1 MNKLMIVI
9 RLLMITSFSL
19 IIGQVDVLAH
29 TNPVSEEGYEA
40 RVKHVSDKL
49 IISRLDNLSSVIEI
63 NYTPE
68 VGRRIREYT
77 VNYRIAGERILGRV
91 DRFFPLFEA
100 ELRKRNLPDEL
111 KYIAVVESNLDPTA
125 ASSAGAAGLWQFVT
139 STGKMH
145 GLTINS
151 YVDERKDPFKST
163 IAAMEY
169 LSYLYEEFGDWTLA
183 IAAYNCGPGGV
194 RKAIRR
200 GKSTNF
206 WDIRFHL
213 PNETQKYVPRIIA
226 AMYLMQYYHAHDL
239 VPQDVS
245 EELTNVVEI
254 NDGKRHNFT
263 KLAEDLGVSYRTIRK
278 LNPQFKTNYIPKN
291 KGQFTLV
298 IPRTKYEKY
307 LELYDRKA
315 LGDLLRERKEHEE
328 LRKQL
333 NRMKRIMETRLEKPA
348 TLYSVIYHEIKSI
361 HSVRPLFEIPEMMV
375 AEELG
380 D

>member
-1 MNKLMIVI
+1 MIVI
-9 RLLMITSFSL
+9 RVLVITSFSL
-19 IIGQVDVLAH
+19 IIGQVEALAH
-29 TNPVSEEGYEA
+29 TNPISEEGYEV
-40 RVKHVSDKL
+40 RVKDISDKL
-49 IISRLDNLSSVIEI
+49 IMSRLDNLSSVIEI

-77 VNYRIAGERILGRV
+77 VNYRVAGERILGRV
-91 DRFFPLFEA
+91 GRFFPLFES
-100 ELRKRNLPDEL
+100 EINKRNLPDEL

-125 ASSAGAAGLWQFVT
+125 HSNAGAAGLWQFV
-139 STGKMH
+139 SATGRMH
-145 GLTINS
+145 GLTINN
-151 YVDERKDPFKST
+151 YVDERKDPVKST
-163 IAAMEY
+163 SAALDY
-169 LSYLYEEFGDWTLA
+169 LTYLYEEFGDWTLA

-200 GKSTNF
+200 GNSTNF

-226 AMYLMQYYHAHDL
+226 AMYLMQYYHAHEL
-239 VPQDVS
+239 IPQDVS

-263 KLAEDLGVSYRTIRK
+263 KLAEDLGVSYKTIRK
-278 LNPQFKTNYIPKN
+278 LNPQFKSNYIPKN

-298 IPRTKYEKY
+298 IPRSKYEKY

-315 LGDLLRERKEHEE
+315 LGDLLRERKEHQEMKE
-328 LRKQL
+328 RL
-333 NRMKRIMETRLEKPA
+333 NRMKRIMETKLEKPA
-348 TLYSVIYHEIKSI
+348 TLYSVIYNEI
-361 HSVRPLFEIPEMMV
+361 HSMHYERPIFEIPQMMV
-375 AEELG
+375 AEEMG

>member
-1 MNKLMIVI
+1 MIVI
-9 RLLMITSFSL
+9 RVLVITSFLL
-19 IIGQVDVLAH
+19 IIGQVEALAH
-29 TNPVSEEGYEA
+29 TNPISEEGYEV
-40 RVKHVSDKL
+40 RVKDISDKL
-49 IISRLDNLSSVIEI
+49 IMSRLDNLSSVIEI

-77 VNYRIAGERILGRV
+77 VNYRVAGERILGRV
-91 DRFFPLFEA
+91 GRFFPLFES
-100 ELRKRNLPDEL
+100 EINKRNLPDEL

-125 ASSAGAAGLWQFVT
+125 HSNAGAAGLWQFV
-139 STGKMH
+139 SATGRMH
-145 GLTINS
+145 GLTINN
-151 YVDERKDPFKST
+151 YVDERKDPVKST
-163 IAAMEY
+163 SAALDY
-169 LSYLYEEFGDWTLA
+169 LTYLYEEFGDWTLA

-200 GKSTNF
+200 GNSTNF

-226 AMYLMQYYHAHDL
+226 AMYLMQYYHAHEL
-239 VPQDVS
+239 IPQDVS

-263 KLAEDLGVSYRTIRK
+263 KLAKDLDVSYKTIRK
-278 LNPQFKTNYIPKN
+278 LNPQFKSNYIPKN

-298 IPRTKYEKY
+298 IPRSKYEKY

-315 LGDLLRERKEHEE
+315 LGDLLRERKEHQEMKE
-328 LRKQL
+328 RL
-333 NRMKRIMETRLEKPA
+333 NRMKRIMETKLEKPA
-348 TLYSVIYHEIKSI
+348 TLYSVIYNEI
-361 HSVRPLFEIPEMMV
+361 HSMHYERPIFEIPQMMV
-375 AEELG
+375 AEEMG

>member
-1 MNKLMIVI
+1 MIVI
-9 RLLMITSFSL
+9 RVLVIISFSL
-19 IIGQVDVLAH
+19 IIGQVEALAH
-29 TNPVSEEGYEA
+29 TNPISEEGYEV
-40 RVKHVSDKL
+40 RVKDISDKL
-49 IISRLDNLSSVIEI
+49 IMSRLDNLSSVIEI

-77 VNYRIAGERILGRV
+77 VNYRVAGERILGRV
-91 DRFFPLFEA
+91 GRFFPLFES
-100 ELRKRNLPDEL
+100 EINKRNLPDEL

-125 ASSAGAAGLWQFVT
+125 HSNAGAAGLWQFV
-139 STGKMH
+139 SATGRMH
-145 GLTINS
+145 GLTINN
-151 YVDERKDPFKST
+151 YVDERKDPVKST
-163 IAAMEY
+163 SAALDY
-169 LSYLYEEFGDWTLA
+169 LTYLYEEFGDWTLA

-200 GKSTNF
+200 GNSTNF

-226 AMYLMQYYHAHDL
+226 AMYLMQYYHAHEL
-239 VPQDVS
+239 IPQDVS

-263 KLAEDLGVSYRTIRK
+263 KLAEDLDVSYKTIRK
-278 LNPQFKTNYIPKN
+278 LNPQFKSNYIPKN

-298 IPRTKYEKY
+298 IPRSKYEKY

-315 LGDLLRERKEHEE
+315 LGDLLRERKEHKEMKE
-328 LRKQL
+328 RL
-333 NRMKRIMETRLEKPA
+333 NRMKRIMETKLEKPA
-348 TLYSVIYHEIKSI
+348 TLYSVIYNEI
-361 HSVRPLFEIPEMMV
+361 HSMHYERPIFEIPQMMV
-375 AEELG
+375 AEEMG

>member
-1 MNKLMIVI
+1 MIVI

-19 IIGQVDVLAH
+19 IIGQVELLAH
-29 TNPVSEEGYEA
+29 TNPSSEEGYVG
-40 RVKHVSDKL
+40 RTKHVSDKL
-49 IISRLDNLSSVIEI
+49 IMSRLDNLSSVIEI

-91 DRFFPLFEA
+91 ERFFPLFEA
-100 ELRKRNLPDEL
+100 EINKRNLPEEL

-125 ASSAGAAGLWQFVT
+125 ASYAGAAGLWQFVS
-139 STGKMH
+139 STGRMH

-151 YVDERKDPFKST
+151 YVDERKDPVKST
-163 IAAMEY
+163 HAALDY
-169 LSYLYEEFGDWTLA
+169 LTYLYEEFGDWTLA
-183 IAAYNCGPGGV
+183 VAAYNCGPGGV

-200 GKSTNF
+200 GNSTNY

-239 VPQDVS
+239 IPEDVS

-263 KLAEDLGVSYRTIRK
+263 KLAEDLGVAYKTIRK

-291 KGQFTLV
+291 KGQFMLV
-298 IPRTKYEKY
+298 IPRSKYEKY

-315 LGDLLRERKEHEE
+315 LGDLLRERQEHKQMRE
-328 LRKQL
+328 QL

-348 TLYSVIYHEIKSI
+348 TLYSVIYHELHSI
-361 HSVRPLFEIPEMMV
+361 NEERPIFEIPEMMV